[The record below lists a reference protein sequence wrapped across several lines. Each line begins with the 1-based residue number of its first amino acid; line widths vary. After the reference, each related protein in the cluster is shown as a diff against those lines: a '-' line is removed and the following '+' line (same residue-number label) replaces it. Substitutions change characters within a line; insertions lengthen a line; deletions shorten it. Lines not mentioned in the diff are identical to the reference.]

1 MRRLVEE
8 YGTVLLYIITGIIC
22 IVLFSMAFFGENS
35 SISNV
40 INSSIDN
47 TGKQDIA
54 VKYKITYN
62 LGNDEKFKDT
72 DEVKYEYTKA
82 DQIVLPQPTK
92 DGYLFAGWTGTR
104 LTKPTINVII
114 PEGSTGDREYTPT
127 WTKGYYRIEFDNNL
141 ETMIKKYEGLTEE
154 ITENGTTRTVK
165 RCDEDIV
172 KEWMTGDTGSMVLEY
187 EKKASLPNSGFVFK
201 GHRFVGWGKEKDCTN
216 KKDCLFV
223 PNTPID
229 QEKLID
235 NTGKNQW
242 AITTTKLYAQWEE
255 VIYNIEYKYK
265 TIDYVYSLQSVDSV
279 KNENPV
285 TYKITDSISLSPAK
299 AEGYKGGTWYV
310 LDPYAE
316 YLSVMPD
323 KDKADNLNKDGKYDI
338 ASMEE
343 LIRNWTASEDS
354 KLHNQTVT
362 RINPKVWSSKAE
374 DPEKTSLGSEP
385 HDLVLYP
392 LWEAQ
397 KYIITYNA
405 NLPDFTDNTDVKAV
419 NEDGKEIATI
429 TIATENNDNAKV
441 GDITIVKNGDGYLGN
456 KITTKAVFASKY
468 KNFYEY
474 QFSKDENADIIV
486 KTRDKKI
493 PLLTL
498 KLNVVAKDENDKP
511 KDDNVYK
518 YKFTGWALDT
528 ECKKRVNSETTVSTA
543 SDHTL
548 YACWDPVTYKIKLH
562 SNY

>member
-165 RCDEDIV
+165 RCDKDIV

-255 VIYNIEYKYK
+255 VIYNIEYKYR

-285 TYKITDSISLSPAK
+285 TYKITDSISLSPAT
-299 AEGYKGGTWYV
+299 AEGYSSSAWYV

-323 KDKADNLNKDGKYDI
+323 KDKADKLNKDGKYDI

-343 LIRNWTASEDS
+343 LIGNWTTTEGS
-354 KLHNQTVT
+354 KLFNQTVI

-374 DPEKTSLGSEP
+374 NPEKTSLGSEP

-405 NLPDFTDNTDVKAV
+405 NLPDFTDNADVKIV
-419 NEDGKEIATI
+419 NKDGKENATVVKI
-429 TIATENNDNAKV
+429 EDNGNILYKKQGDNYEDKV
-441 GDITIVKNGDGYLGN
+441 
-456 KITTKAVFASKY
+456 ITTKAVFASKY
-468 KNFYEY
+468 KNFYEGY
-474 QFSKDENADIIV
+474 EETNKAYKIIKYRKDQ
-486 KTRDKKI
+486 I

-498 KLNVVAKDENDKP
+498 KLNVTAKDENNKP

>member
-127 WTKGYYRIEFDNNL
+127 WTKGYYRIEFDSNL
-141 ETMIKKYEGLTEE
+141 NEMQIKYNTADYQNIDK
-154 ITENGTTRTVK
+154 K
-165 RCDEDIV
+165 IV
-172 KEWMTGDTGSMVLEY
+172 EEWMDGQTGAVVMEY
-187 EKKASLPNSGFVFK
+187 GKKFTLPNSGFTFK
-201 GHRFVGWGKEKDCTN
+201 GHKFVKWATTPDGKCENKNIKCGSFETN
-216 KKDCLFV
+216 K
-223 PNTPID
+223 PYG
-229 QEKLID
+229 QEELIED
-235 NTGKNQW
+235 NKNNW
-242 AITTTKLYAQWEE
+242 AITTVKLYAQWEP
-255 VIYNIEYKYK
+255 ITYNIEYKYR

-285 TYKITDSISLSPAK
+285 TYKITDSISLSPAT
-299 AEGYKGGTWYV
+299 AEGYSSSAWYV

-323 KDKADNLNKDGKYDI
+323 KDKADKLNKDGKYDI

-343 LIRNWTASEDS
+343 LIGNWTTTEGS
-354 KLHNQTVT
+354 KLFNQTVI

-374 DPEKTSLGSEP
+374 NPEKTSLGSEP

-405 NLPDFTDNTDVKAV
+405 NLPDFTDNADVKIV
-419 NEDGKEIATI
+419 NKDGKENATVVKI
-429 TIATENNDNAKV
+429 EDNGNILYKKQGDNYEDKV
-441 GDITIVKNGDGYLGN
+441 
-456 KITTKAVFASKY
+456 ITTKAVFASKY
-468 KNFYEY
+468 KNFYEGY
-474 QFSKDENADIIV
+474 EETNKAYKIIKYRKDQ
-486 KTRDKKI
+486 I

-498 KLNVVAKDENDKP
+498 KLNVTAKDENNKP

>member
-62 LGNDEKFKDT
+62 LGNDEKFNAN

-92 DGYLFAGWTGTR
+92 DGYLFAGWTGSR

-127 WTKGYYRIEFDNNL
+127 WTKGYYRIEFESNL
-141 ETMIKKYEGLTEE
+141 EEMQKKYNAAEYNNIDKE
-154 ITENGTTRTVK
+154 
-165 RCDEDIV
+165 IV
-172 KEWMTGDTGSMVLEY
+172 KEWMTGNTGSMVLEY

-229 QEKLID
+229 QDKLID
-235 NTGKNQW
+235 NAGKNQW
-242 AITTTKLYAQWEE
+242 AITTTKLYAQWEP
-255 VIYNIEYKYK
+255 ITYNIEYKYR

-285 TYKITDSISLSPAK
+285 TYKITDSISLSPAE
-299 AEGYKGGTWYV
+299 AEGYKSSAWYV
-310 LDPYAE
+310 LDSYAE

-323 KDKADNLNKDGKYDI
+323 KDKADKLNKDGKYDI

-343 LIRNWTASEDS
+343 LIGNWTTTEGS
-354 KLHNQTVT
+354 KLHNQTVSK
-362 RINPKVWSSKAE
+362 IEPKVWSDKAT

-397 KYIITYNA
+397 KYIITYNV
-405 NLPDFTDNTDVKAV
+405 NLPDFRDNSDVKIV
-419 NEDGKEIATI
+419 DKDGKENATVVKI
-429 TIATENNDNAKV
+429 EDNGNILYKKQGETYEDKV
-441 GDITIVKNGDGYLGN
+441 
-456 KITTKAVFASKY
+456 ITTKAVFASKY
-468 KNFYEY
+468 KNFYEGY
-474 QFSKDENADIIV
+474 EETNKAYKIIKYRKDQ
-486 KTRDKKI
+486 I

-498 KLNVVAKDENDKP
+498 KLNVTAKDVNDKP

>member
-62 LGNDEKFKDT
+62 LGNDERFKET

-127 WTKGYYRIEFDNNL
+127 WTKGYYRIEFDSNL
-141 ETMIKKYEGLTEE
+141 ETMIEKYGKLTEE
-154 ITENGTTRTVK
+154 ITGNGTTKTVK
-165 RCDEDIV
+165 RCDKDIV

-201 GHRFVGWGKEKDCTN
+201 GHRFVGWGKETDCTN

-235 NTGKNQW
+235 DTGKNQW

-255 VIYNIEYKYK
+255 VIYNIEYKYR

-279 KNENPV
+279 KNENPT
-285 TYKITDSISLSPAK
+285 TYKITDSISLSPAT
-299 AEGYKGGTWYV
+299 AEGYNSSAWYV

-316 YLSVMPD
+316 YLAVMPD
-323 KDKADNLNKDGKYDI
+323 KDKADKLNKDGKYDI

-343 LIRNWTASEDS
+343 LIGNWTTTEGS
-354 KLHNQTVT
+354 KLHNQTVIK
-362 RINPKVWSSKAE
+362 INPKAWSSKAE
-374 DPEKTSLGSEP
+374 NPEKTSLGSEP

-397 KYIITYNA
+397 KYIITYNV
-405 NLPDFTDNTDVKAV
+405 NLPDFTDNSDVKIV
-419 NEDGKEIATI
+419 DKDGKENATVVKI
-429 TIATENNDNAKV
+429 ENNGNILYKKQGGNYKDKV
-441 GDITIVKNGDGYLGN
+441 
-456 KITTKAVFASKY
+456 ITTKAVFASKY
-468 KNFYEY
+468 KNFYEGY
-474 QFSKDENADIIV
+474 EETNKAYTIIKYRKDQ
-486 KTRDKKI
+486 I

-498 KLNVVAKDENDKP
+498 KLDVTAKDENNKP

>member
-141 ETMIKKYEGLTEE
+141 NEMQIKYNTADYQNIDK
-154 ITENGTTRTVK
+154 K
-165 RCDEDIV
+165 IV
-172 KEWMTGDTGSMVLEY
+172 EEWMDGQTGAVVMEY
-187 EKKASLPNSGFVFK
+187 GKKFTLPNSGFTFK
-201 GHRFVGWGKEKDCTN
+201 GHKFVKWATTPDGKCENKNIKCGSFETN
-216 KKDCLFV
+216 K
-223 PNTPID
+223 PYG
-229 QEKLID
+229 QEELIED
-235 NTGKNQW
+235 NKNNW
-242 AITTTKLYAQWEE
+242 AITTVKLYAQWEP
-255 VIYNIEYKYK
+255 ITYNIEYKYR

-285 TYKITDSISLSPAK
+285 TYKITDSISLSPAT
-299 AEGYKGGTWYV
+299 AEGYSSSAWYV

-323 KDKADNLNKDGKYDI
+323 KDKADKLNKDGKYDI

-343 LIRNWTASEDS
+343 LIGNWTTTEGS
-354 KLHNQTVT
+354 KLFNQTVI

-374 DPEKTSLGSEP
+374 NPEKTSLGSEP

-405 NLPDFTDNTDVKAV
+405 NLPDFTDNADVKIV
-419 NEDGKEIATI
+419 NKDGKENATVVKI
-429 TIATENNDNAKV
+429 EDNGNILYKKQGDNYEDKV
-441 GDITIVKNGDGYLGN
+441 
-456 KITTKAVFASKY
+456 ITTKAVFASKY
-468 KNFYEY
+468 KNFYEGY
-474 QFSKDENADIIV
+474 EETNKAYKIIKYRKDQ
-486 KTRDKKI
+486 I

-498 KLNVVAKDENDKP
+498 KLNVTAKDENNKP

>member
-92 DGYLFAGWTGTR
+92 AGYLFAGWTGTR

-165 RCDEDIV
+165 RCDKDIV
-172 KEWMTGDTGSMVLEY
+172 KEWMTGETGSMVLEY
-187 EKKASLPNSGFVFK
+187 EKKASLPNSGFAFK

-229 QEKLID
+229 QDKLID
-235 NTGKNQW
+235 NAGKNQW

-255 VIYNIEYKYK
+255 VVYNIEYKYR

-285 TYKITDSISLSPAK
+285 TYKITDSISLSPAT
-299 AEGYKGGTWYV
+299 AEGYSSSAWYV

-323 KDKADNLNKDGKYDI
+323 KDKADKLNKDGKYDI

-343 LIRNWTASEDS
+343 LIGNWTTTEGS
-354 KLHNQTVT
+354 KLFNQTVI
-362 RINPKVWSSKAE
+362 RINPKAWSSKAE
-374 DPEKTSLGSEP
+374 NPEKTSLGSEP

-405 NLPDFTDNTDVKAV
+405 NLPDFTDNADVKIV
-419 NEDGKEIATI
+419 NKDGKENATVVKI
-429 TIATENNDNAKV
+429 EDNGNILYKKQGDNYEDKV
-441 GDITIVKNGDGYLGN
+441 
-456 KITTKAVFASKY
+456 ITTKAVFASKY
-468 KNFYEY
+468 KNFYEGY
-474 QFSKDENADIIV
+474 EETNKAYKIIKYRKDQ
-486 KTRDKKI
+486 I

-498 KLNVVAKDENDKP
+498 KLNVTAKDENNKP

-543 SDHTL
+543 GDHTL

>member
-92 DGYLFAGWTGTR
+92 TGYLFAGWTGTR

-141 ETMIKKYEGLTEE
+141 NEMQIKYNTADYQNIDK
-154 ITENGTTRTVK
+154 K
-165 RCDEDIV
+165 IV
-172 KEWMTGDTGSMVLEY
+172 EEWMDGQTGAVVMEY
-187 EKKASLPNSGFVFK
+187 DKKFTLPNSGFTFK
-201 GHRFVGWGKEKDCTN
+201 GHKFVKWATTPDGKCENKNIKCGSFETN
-216 KKDCLFV
+216 K
-223 PNTPID
+223 PYG
-229 QEKLID
+229 QEELIED
-235 NTGKNQW
+235 NKNKW
-242 AITTTKLYAQWEE
+242 AITTVKLYAQWEP
-255 VIYNIEYKYK
+255 ITYNIEYKYR

-285 TYKITDSISLSPAK
+285 TYKITDSISLSPAT
-299 AEGYKGGTWYV
+299 AEGYSSSAWYV

-323 KDKADNLNKDGKYDI
+323 KDKADKLNKDGKYDI

-343 LIRNWTASEDS
+343 LIGNWTTTKGS
-354 KLHNQTVT
+354 KLFNQTVSKIGPST
-362 RINPKVWSSKAE
+362 WSSQSI

-405 NLPDFTDNTDVKAV
+405 NLPDFTDNADVKIV
-419 NEDGKEIATI
+419 NKDGKENATVVKI
-429 TIATENNDNAKV
+429 EDNGNILYKKQGDNYEDKV
-441 GDITIVKNGDGYLGN
+441 
-456 KITTKAVFASKY
+456 ITTKAVFASKY
-468 KNFYEY
+468 KNFYEGY
-474 QFSKDENADIIV
+474 EETNKAYKIIKYRKDQ
-486 KTRDKKI
+486 I

-498 KLNVVAKDENDKP
+498 KLNVTAKDENNKP

-543 SDHTL
+543 SDHRL

>member
-62 LGNDEKFKDT
+62 LGNDERFKDT
-72 DEVKYEYTKA
+72 DEIKYEYTKA

-92 DGYLFAGWTGTR
+92 AGYLFAGWTGTR

-165 RCDEDIV
+165 RCDKDIV
-172 KEWMTGDTGSMVLEY
+172 KEWMTGETGSMVLEY
-187 EKKASLPNSGFVFK
+187 EKKASLPNSGFAFK

-229 QEKLID
+229 QDKLID
-235 NTGKNQW
+235 NAGKNQW

-255 VIYNIEYKYK
+255 VVYNIEYKYR

-285 TYKITDSISLSPAK
+285 TYKITDSISLSPAT
-299 AEGYKGGTWYV
+299 AEGYSSSAWYV

-323 KDKADNLNKDGKYDI
+323 KDKADKLNKDGKYDI

-343 LIRNWTASEDS
+343 LIGNWTTTEGS
-354 KLHNQTVT
+354 KLFNQTVI

-374 DPEKTSLGSEP
+374 NPEKTSLGSEP

-405 NLPDFTDNTDVKAV
+405 NLPDFTDNADVKIV
-419 NEDGKEIATI
+419 NKDGKENATVVKI
-429 TIATENNDNAKV
+429 EDNGNILYKKQGDNYEDKV
-441 GDITIVKNGDGYLGN
+441 
-456 KITTKAVFASKY
+456 ITTKAVFASKY
-468 KNFYEY
+468 KNFYEGY
-474 QFSKDENADIIV
+474 EETNKAYKIIKYRKDQ
-486 KTRDKKI
+486 I

-498 KLNVVAKDENDKP
+498 KLNVTAKDENNKP

>member
-62 LGNDEKFKDT
+62 LGNDEKFNAN

-127 WTKGYYRIEFDNNL
+127 WTKGYYRIEFESNL
-141 ETMIKKYEGLTEE
+141 EEMQKKYNAAEYNNIDKE
-154 ITENGTTRTVK
+154 
-165 RCDEDIV
+165 IV
-172 KEWMTGDTGSMVLEY
+172 KEWMTGNTDSMVLEY

-229 QEKLID
+229 QDKLID
-235 NTGKNQW
+235 NAGKNQW
-242 AITTTKLYAQWEE
+242 AITTTKLYAQWEP
-255 VIYNIEYKYK
+255 ITYNIEYKYR

-285 TYKITDSISLSPAK
+285 TYKITDSISLSPAE
-299 AEGYKGGTWYV
+299 AEGYKSSAWYV

-323 KDKADNLNKDGKYDI
+323 KDKADKLNKDGKYDI

-343 LIRNWTASEDS
+343 LIGNWTTTEGS
-354 KLHNQTVT
+354 KLHNQTVSK
-362 RINPKVWSSKAE
+362 IEPKVWSDKAT

-397 KYIITYNA
+397 KYIITYNV
-405 NLPDFTDNTDVKAV
+405 NLPDFTDNSDVKIV
-419 NEDGKEIATI
+419 DKDGKENATVVKI
-429 TIATENNDNAKV
+429 EDNGNILYKKQGETYEDKV
-441 GDITIVKNGDGYLGN
+441 
-456 KITTKAVFASKY
+456 ITTKAVFASKY
-468 KNFYEY
+468 KNFYEGY
-474 QFSKDENADIIV
+474 EETNKAYKIIKYRKDQ
-486 KTRDKKI
+486 I

-498 KLNVVAKDENDKP
+498 KLNVTAKDVNDKP

-528 ECKKRVNSETTVSTA
+528 ECKKRVTSETTVSTA

>member
-82 DQIVLPQPTK
+82 DQIVLPQPEK
-92 DGYLFAGWTGTR
+92 AGYLFAGWTGTR

-165 RCDEDIV
+165 RCDKDIV
-172 KEWMTGDTGSMVLEY
+172 KEWMTGETGSMVLEY
-187 EKKASLPNSGFVFK
+187 EKKASLPNSGFAFK

-229 QEKLID
+229 QDKLID
-235 NTGKNQW
+235 NAGKNQW

-255 VIYNIEYKYK
+255 VVYNIEYKYR

-285 TYKITDSISLSPAK
+285 TYKITDSISLSPAT
-299 AEGYKGGTWYV
+299 AEGYSSSAWYV

-323 KDKADNLNKDGKYDI
+323 KDKADKLNKDGKYDI

-343 LIRNWTASEDS
+343 LIGNWTTTEGS
-354 KLHNQTVT
+354 KLFNQTVI
-362 RINPKVWSSKAE
+362 RINPKVWSSKVE
-374 DPEKTSLGSEP
+374 NPEKTSLGSEP
-385 HDLVLYP
+385 HDLILYP

-405 NLPDFTDNTDVKAV
+405 NLPDFTDNADVKIV
-419 NEDGKEIATI
+419 NKDGKE
-429 TIATENNDNAKV
+429 NAKV
-441 GDITIVKNGDGYLGN
+441 VKIEDNGNILYKKQGDNYEDKV
-456 KITTKAVFASKY
+456 ITTKAVFASKY
-468 KNFYEY
+468 KNFYEGY
-474 QFSKDENADIIV
+474 EETNKAYKIIKYRKDQ
-486 KTRDKKI
+486 I

-498 KLNVVAKDENDKP
+498 KLNVTAKDENNKP

-543 SDHTL
+543 GDHTL

>member
-62 LGNDEKFKDT
+62 LGNDEKFNAN

-127 WTKGYYRIEFDNNL
+127 WTKGYYRIEFESNL
-141 ETMIKKYEGLTEE
+141 EEMQKKYNAAEYNNIDKE
-154 ITENGTTRTVK
+154 
-165 RCDEDIV
+165 IV
-172 KEWMTGDTGSMVLEY
+172 KEWMTGNTGSMVLEY

-229 QEKLID
+229 QDKLID
-235 NTGKNQW
+235 NAGKNQW

-255 VIYNIEYKYK
+255 VIYNIEYKYR

-279 KNENPV
+279 KNENPT
-285 TYKITDSISLSPAK
+285 TYKITDSISLSPAT
-299 AEGYKGGTWYV
+299 AEGYNSSAWYV

-316 YLSVMPD
+316 YLSIMPD
-323 KDKADNLNKDGKYDI
+323 KDKADKLNKDGKYDI

-343 LIRNWTASEDS
+343 LIGNWTTTEGS
-354 KLHNQTVT
+354 KLHNQTVIK
-362 RINPKVWSSKAE
+362 INPKAWSSKAE
-374 DPEKTSLGSEP
+374 NPEKTSLGSEP
-385 HDLVLYP
+385 HDLILYP

-397 KYIITYNA
+397 KYIITYNV
-405 NLPDFTDNTDVKAV
+405 NLPDFTDNSDVKIV
-419 NEDGKEIATI
+419 DKDGKENATVVKI
-429 TIATENNDNAKV
+429 EDNGNILYKKQGDTYEDKV
-441 GDITIVKNGDGYLGN
+441 
-456 KITTKAVFASKY
+456 ITTKAVFASKY
-468 KNFYEY
+468 KNFYEGY
-474 QFSKDENADIIV
+474 EEANKAYKIIKYRKDQ
-486 KTRDKKI
+486 I

-498 KLNVVAKDENDKP
+498 KLNVTAKDENNKP

>member
-165 RCDEDIV
+165 RCDKDIV
-172 KEWMTGDTGSMVLEY
+172 KEWMTGETGSMVLEY
-187 EKKASLPNSGFVFK
+187 EKKASLPNSGFAFK

-229 QEKLID
+229 QDKLID
-235 NTGKNQW
+235 NAGKNQW

-255 VIYNIEYKYK
+255 VVYNIEYKYR

-285 TYKITDSISLSPAK
+285 TYKITDSISLSPAT
-299 AEGYKGGTWYV
+299 AEGYSSSAWYV

-323 KDKADNLNKDGKYDI
+323 KDKADKLNKDGKYDI

-343 LIRNWTASEDS
+343 LIGNWTTTEGS
-354 KLHNQTVT
+354 KLFNQTVI

-374 DPEKTSLGSEP
+374 NPEKTSLGSEP

-405 NLPDFTDNTDVKAV
+405 NLPDFTDNADVKIV
-419 NEDGKEIATI
+419 NKDGKENATVVKI
-429 TIATENNDNAKV
+429 EDNGNILYKKQGDNYEDKV
-441 GDITIVKNGDGYLGN
+441 
-456 KITTKAVFASKY
+456 ITTKAVFASKY
-468 KNFYEY
+468 KNFYEGY
-474 QFSKDENADIIV
+474 EETNKAYKIIKYRKDQ
-486 KTRDKKI
+486 I

-498 KLNVVAKDENDKP
+498 KLNVTAKDENNKP

-518 YKFTGWALDT
+518 YKFTGWALDA

>member
-92 DGYLFAGWTGTR
+92 GGYLFAGWTGTR

-154 ITENGTTRTVK
+154 ITEKGITKTVK

-172 KEWMTGDTGSMVLEY
+172 KEWMTGNTGSMVLEY

-229 QEKLID
+229 QDKLID
-235 NTGKNQW
+235 NAGKNQW

-255 VIYNIEYKYK
+255 VIYNIEYKYR

-285 TYKITDSISLSPAK
+285 TYKITDSISLSPAT
-299 AEGYKGGTWYV
+299 AEGYSSSAWYV

-323 KDKADNLNKDGKYDI
+323 KDKADKLNKDGKYDI

-343 LIRNWTASEDS
+343 LIGNWTTTEGS
-354 KLHNQTVT
+354 KLFNQTVI
-362 RINPKVWSSKAE
+362 RINPKVWSSKVE
-374 DPEKTSLGSEP
+374 NPEKTSLGSEP
-385 HDLVLYP
+385 HDLILYP

-405 NLPDFTDNTDVKAV
+405 NLPDFTDNADVKIV
-419 NEDGKEIATI
+419 NKDGKENATVVKI
-429 TIATENNDNAKV
+429 EDNGNILYKKQGDNYEDKV
-441 GDITIVKNGDGYLGN
+441 
-456 KITTKAVFASKY
+456 ITTKAVFASKY
-468 KNFYEY
+468 KNFYEGY
-474 QFSKDENADIIV
+474 EETNKAYKIIKYRKDQ
-486 KTRDKKI
+486 I

-498 KLNVVAKDENDKP
+498 KLNVTAKDEDNKP